1 MSAKKKSNR
10 KHILMRYGWIIVV
23 ILLLAAGIIYK
34 LVDTTVISADA
45 WNAKAMKELSRTDTI
60 LPERGN
66 ILASDGS
73 ILATNLR
80 YYTLRIDYRSE
91 KFQEDTLKKYITTL
105 SDSMARYFPI
115 RDSKEWQ
122 AHLLKPL
129 AKEKAERPRAYRL
142 IDNISYADYRRI
154 KTFPFFSI
162 ANKNKNGLTIES
174 KMRRVNP
181 YGDMARRSIGGVGA
195 TAECKEIHGISGLEK
210 ALDSLLYGKSGL
222 AKKVPL
228 TKGIVNWTD
237 KPATNGYNISTTI
250 DIKMQDIVENELNNT
265 LSYVDADWG
274 VAVLM
279 DVQTGDIK
287 AISNLEK
294 NPRADNYIEGMNRAV
309 LGYEPG
315 SVVKTL
321 SMMIALEDGIVNN
334 VNEVIPTGN
343 SYAYAGGKAIKDSH
357 GVGSVTVAEVIER
370 SSNIGMTKIITRKY
384 DSNPGGFYARLKE
397 IGFLEPMHTGIA
409 GETVPRI
416 DSLPNDRGGRIG
428 LSRQCY
434 GYATEIPPLYTL
446 SIYNAIANG
455 GKYVRPRLVSRVSGM
470 DIDSIMPVTYIR
482 DRICSEENAAKLRS
496 MLTNVVWG
504 NHGTGKLLR
513 NDYVKIA
520 GKTGTCYMIENGDY
534 NNSKK
539 RLAFCGFFPADNPKY
554 SCIVLTANPK
564 RYAFGAANTSGQVL
578 KNIAMKLYS
587 RGMLGNSS
595 DYNGEGSVDSSP
607 TLYASTSA
615 GRHKTV
621 HKELPTGKK
630 KKSLSYPKEVSKGI
644 PNVVGFGLRDAIAT
658 LERAGYNV
666 EFSGA
671 GYVAKQ
677 IPEGGTLLGEGKK
690 IHLTLRE

>member
-10 KHILMRYGWIIVV
+10 KHILMRYGLVIVF
-23 ILLLAAGIIYK
+23 ILLLASGIVYK
-34 LVDTTVISADA
+34 LTDTTIMSADA
-45 WNAKAMKELSRTDTI
+45 WNAKAMTELSRTDTI
-60 LPERGN
+60 LPKRGD

-91 KFQEDTLKKYITTL
+91 KFLVDTLKKYINPL
-105 SDSMARYFPI
+105 ADSMATYFPI
-115 RDSKEWQ
+115 RNAQEWK

-129 AKEKAERPRAYRL
+129 EKAKQERPRAYRL
-142 IDNISYADYRRI
+142 VDNVSYADYQRI
-154 KTFPFFSI
+154 RTFPFFSI
-162 ANKNKNGLTIES
+162 PNRNKSGLTIET

-195 TAECKEIHGISGLEK
+195 TAECKEVHGISGLEK
-210 ALDSLLYGKSGL
+210 ALDTLLYGKTGL

-237 KPATNGYNISTTI
+237 IPATSGYDISTTI
-250 DIKMQDIVENELNNT
+250 DIKMQDIVENELNNI
-265 LSYVDADWG
+265 LSWVNADWG

-279 DVQTGDIK
+279 DVRTGDIK

-294 NPRADNYIEGMNRAV
+294 NPNGDNYIEGMNRAV
-309 LGYEPG
+309 LGFEPG
-315 SVVKTL
+315 SVVKTI
-321 SMMIALEDGIVNN
+321 SMLIALEDGIVDN
-334 VNEVIPTGN
+334 VNEVLSTGH
-343 SYAYAGGKAIKDSH
+343 SFAYAGGKPIRDSH
-357 GVGSVTVAEVIER
+357 GVGSLTVAEVIER
-370 SSNIGMTKIITRKY
+370 SSNIGMTKILTRKY
-384 DSNPGGFYARLKE
+384 DSNPGGFYSRLKE

-416 DSLPNDRGGRIG
+416 DSLPNNRGGRIG

-455 GKYVRPRLVSRVSGM
+455 GKYVRPRLVSR
-470 DIDSIMPVTYIR
+470 ITNEENDSILPVTYIR

-504 NHGTGKLLR
+504 DHGTGRSLR
-513 NDYVKIA
+513 NEYVKIA
-520 GKTGTCYMIENGDY
+520 GKTGTCYMIENGGY
-534 NNSKK
+534 NEGKK
-539 RLAFCGFFPADNPKY
+539 RLAFCGFFPADNPMY

-564 RYAFGAANTSGQVL
+564 QNAFGAPSTSGQVL

-587 RGMLGNSS
+587 RGMLDNSS
-595 DYNGEGSVDSSP
+595 DYRSETAANDSP
-607 TLYASTSA
+607 TLFASGSQNRLKTI
-615 GRHKTV
+615 HKQFS
-621 HKELPTGKK
+621 TGSKK
-630 KKSLSYPKEVSKGI
+630 KTLSHNDNNNTGI
-644 PNVVGFGLRDAIAT
+644 PNVLGYGLRDAIAT
-658 LERAGYNV
+658 LERAGYDV
-666 EFSGA
+666 EFNGT

-677 IPEGGTLLGEGKK
+677 IPESGTALKPGSKVR
-690 IHLTLRE
+690 LTLIN